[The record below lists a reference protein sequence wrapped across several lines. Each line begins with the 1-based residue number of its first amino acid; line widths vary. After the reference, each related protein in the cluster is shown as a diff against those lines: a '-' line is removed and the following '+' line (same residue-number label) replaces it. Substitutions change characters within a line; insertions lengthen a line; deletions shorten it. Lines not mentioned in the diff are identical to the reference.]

1 MSWSLSLSL
10 SVIVLITFSHCKILT
25 LSLLPGLTWLVLRWS
40 LRRLLD
46 PGSSWR
52 REAGYAGWLSEER
65 MEASVEAGVRV
76 AA

>member
-1 MSWSLSLSL
+1 MLS
-10 SVIVLITFSHCKILT
+10 
-25 LSLLPGLTWLVLRWS
+25 RS